1 MWEIWHNLDSDAYD
15 ADAESVQIIFK
26 DILKNNGKNAKI
38 IIKDNGHGMD
48 IDSINNKWMVI
59 GTDDKEETQLSRT
72 KKRIFIGNKGI
83 GRFATEK
90 LCKKVTMISKPDTMK
105 KILSLTINWE
115 EYEKKNITFN
125 DVKIPLQTH
134 ERENI
139 DDVGLELVL
148 EGLRES
154 WPKKKILELYETI
167 RSIILPKELISK
179 K

>member
-1 MWEIWHNLDSDAYD
+1 MSKNSYVFKVSGKMARLLGRESVSSDTAAIFELIKNAYD

-90 LCKKVTMISKPDTMK
+90 LCKKVTMISKPSRY
-105 KILSLTINWE
+105 ILT
-115 EYEKKNITFN
+115 
-125 DVKIPLQTH
+125 P
-134 ERENI
+134 
-139 DDVGLELVL
+139 
-148 EGLRES
+148 
-154 WPKKKILELYETI
+154 
-167 RSIILPKELISK
+167 
-179 K
+179 